1 MEDFM
6 VSKAQSDK
14 GQTTDRMADKAHD
27 AVDSAAEKVNQA
39 EERLREAAAQGQD
52 VLASVSTYVKE
63 NPLTALGLA
72 FAAGT
77 IFSSMTRRR

>member
-1 MEDFM
+1 
-6 VSKAQSDK
+6 SSH
-14 GQTTDRMADKAHD
+14 QTTEKIADKAHD
-27 AVDSAAEKVNQA
+27 AVDSAAEKAARA
-39 EERLREAAAQGQD
+39 EERLREATAQGND
-52 VLASVSTYVKE
+52 IVTAVSDYVKE

>member
-1 MEDFM
+1 MT
-6 VSKAQSDK
+6 KAKSSTQ
-14 GQTTDRMADKAHD
+14 QTTDKIADKAHD
-27 AVDSAAEKVNQA
+27 AVDNAAEKAGRA
-39 EERLREAAAQGQD
+39 EERLREASEQGQD
-52 VLASVSTYVKE
+52 VITAVTDYVKE

>member
-1 MEDFM
+1 MEEFM
-6 VSKAQSDK
+6 ASKAQGEK
-14 GQTTDRMADKAHD
+14 GQTTEKMADKAHE

-39 EERLREAAAQGQD
+39 EEQLRQAAAQGQD
-52 VLASVSTYVKE
+52 VLAAVSDYVKE

>member
-1 MEDFM
+1 MT
-6 VSKAQSDK
+6 KAESSSH
-14 GQTTDRMADKAHD
+14 QTTEKVADKAHD
-27 AVDSAAEKVNQA
+27 AVDSAAEKAARA
-39 EERLREAAAQGQD
+39 EERLREATEQGHD
-52 VLASVSTYVKE
+52 VITAVTEYVKE

>member
-1 MEDFM
+1 
-6 VSKAQSDK
+6 VSKASSSSH
-14 GQTTDRMADKAHD
+14 QTTEKIADKAHD
-27 AVDSAAEKVNQA
+27 AVDSAAEKAARA
-39 EERLREAAAQGQD
+39 EERLREATAQGND
-52 VLASVSTYVKE
+52 IVTAVSDYVKE

>member
-1 MEDFM
+1 M
-6 VSKAQSDK
+6 SKAKSSSH
-14 GQTTDRMADKAHD
+14 QTTDKVADKAHE
-27 AVDSAAEKVNQA
+27 AVDSAAEKAGRA
-39 EERLREAAAQGQD
+39 EDRLREATEQGQD
-52 VLASVSTYVKE
+52 VITAVTDYVRE

>member
-1 MEDFM
+1 MT
-6 VSKAQSDK
+6 KAKSSSH
-14 GQTTDRMADKAHD
+14 QTTEKVADRAHE
-27 AVDSAAEKVNQA
+27 AVDSAAEKAGRA
-39 EERLREAAAQGQD
+39 EERLREATEQGHD
-52 VLASVSTYVKE
+52 VVTAVTEYVKE

>member
-1 MEDFM
+1 MT
-6 VSKAQSDK
+6 KAKSSSH
-14 GQTTDRMADKAHD
+14 QTTEKIRDKAHD
-27 AVDSAAEKVNQA
+27 AVDSAAEKAGHA
-39 EERLREAAAQGQD
+39 EERLREATEQGHD
-52 VLASVSTYVKE
+52 VITAVSEYVKE

>member
-1 MEDFM
+1 MT
-6 VSKAQSDK
+6 KAKSSTH
-14 GQTTDRMADKAHD
+14 QTTEKMADKAHD
-27 AVDSAAEKVNQA
+27 AVDSAAEKAAQA
-39 EERLREAAAQGQD
+39 EDRLREATEQGHD
-52 VLASVSTYVKE
+52 VITAVADYVKE